1 VIADDAT
8 IVRAGLGA
16 MLAEGGVETVA
27 EVGDADALLEAV
39 ERCRPD
45 AAVVDIRMPPTHTDE
60 GIVAA
65 RQIRER
71 HPRTG
76 VLVLSQA
83 LESSYAMRLLA
94 ENPSSVGYLLKER
107 VADVTMLVDAL
118 HRVVAGES
126 VVDPAIVQRLLAQVR
141 RSDPLAALTERERE
155 VLAAMAEGRSNQGIG
170 ATLFLSD
177 RTIETHVSRIFTK
190 LDLAEVGAED
200 NRRVLAVLTY
210 LREGNPDAT
219 SADPR
224 IRPKGPP
231 RHDEGLANR
240 RQT

>member
-1 VIADDAT
+1 MRVVIADDAS

-16 MLAEGGVETVA
+16 MLAEGGIETLA
-27 EVGDADALLEAV
+27 QVGDADALLHAV
-39 ERCRPD
+39 DQCRPD
-45 AAVVDIRMPPTHTDE
+45 SAVVHVRMPPTHTDE

-65 RQIRER
+65 RRIRER
-71 HPRTG
+71 HPGTG

-83 LESSYAMRLLA
+83 LESSYALRLLA

-107 VADVTMLVDAL
+107 VADVATLVDAL
-118 HRVVAGES
+118 HRVTSGES

-141 RSDPLAALTERERE
+141 HSDPLDGLTEREGE
-155 VLAAMAEGRSNQGIG
+155 VLAAMAEGRSNQGI
-170 ATLFLSD
+170 AAKLFLSD

-210 LREGNPDAT
+210 LREGKP
-219 SADPR
+219 
-224 IRPKGPP
+224 
-231 RHDEGLANR
+231 
-240 RQT
+240 

>member
-1 VIADDAT
+1 MRVVIADDAT

-27 EVGDADALLEAV
+27 EAGDADALLEAV

-65 RQIRER
+65 RRIRER

-83 LESSYAMRLLA
+83 LESSYAMRLLT

-118 HRVVAGES
+118 ERVVSGES
-126 VVDPAIVQRLLAQVR
+126 VVDPAIVQHLLSQVR
-141 RSDPLAALTERERE
+141 RSDPLAVLTERERE
-155 VLAAMAEGRSNQGIG
+155 VLAAMAEGRSNQGI
-170 ATLFLSD
+170 AERLFLSD

-210 LREGNPDAT
+210 LREGKP
-219 SADPR
+219 
-224 IRPKGPP
+224 
-231 RHDEGLANR
+231 
-240 RQT
+240 

>member
-1 VIADDAT
+1 MRVVIADDAS
-8 IVRAGLGA
+8 IVRAGLSS
-16 MLAEGGVETVA
+16 MLAAGGVETVA

-39 ERCRPD
+39 DRCRPD
-45 AAVVDIRMPPTHTDE
+45 AAVVDVRMPPTHTDE

-65 RQIRER
+65 RRIRER
-71 HPRTG
+71 HPGTG

-118 HRVVAGES
+118 QRVVSGES
-126 VVDPAIVQRLLAQVR
+126 VVDPAIVGRLLAQVR

-170 ATLFLSD
+170 ETLFLSD

-190 LDLAEVGAED
+190 LGLTEVGAKD

-210 LREGNPDAT
+210 LREGKP
-219 SADPR
+219 
-224 IRPKGPP
+224 
-231 RHDEGLANR
+231 
-240 RQT
+240 